1 MIYLTMS
8 LLALFVVSFF
18 VKWESNAVPSWG
30 KGIIIALAAIFAL
43 FSMVRTVP
51 NGSCGVVDLFGVIQ
65 PNALDPGINFVNPFA
80 DVINKPTRTQEIKE
94 TMITPS
100 KEGLSC
106 ELEVSCFFH
115 VTKEAWPVMMQTVQN
130 GDPLVLLE
138 PNFRSVTRDITTTSE
153 AKALYTADRT
163 ILAGKLK
170 TDLATVVGPRG
181 ITIEE
186 TPMRSLKLPASVSE
200 AINAK
205 ATAEQEAQKMEFVLQ
220 KEKQEAERKRIEAQ
234 GIKDFQKIISE
245 SISDKLL
252 AWKGIE
258 ATMDIAKSQ
267 NAKTV
272 IIGSGKNGLP
282 IILGQ

>member
-1 MIYLTMS
+1 
-8 LLALFVVSFF
+8 
-18 VKWESNAVPSWG
+18 
-30 KGIIIALAAIFAL
+30 
-43 FSMVRTVP
+43 MVIHW
-51 NGSCGVVDLFGVIQ
+51 F
-65 PNALDPGINFVNPFA
+65 
-80 DVINKPTRTQEIKE
+80 
-94 TMITPS
+94 
-100 KEGLSC
+100 
-106 ELEVSCFFH
+106 
-115 VTKEAWPVMMQTVQN
+115 
-130 GDPLVLLE
+130 
-138 PNFRSVTRDITTTSE
+138 SVTRDITTTSE

-258 ATMDIAKSQ
+258 ATMDIAKSA